1 MFLANEYVSWTQI
14 IFDKLN
20 GWLVTFVR
28 MLPNFAIA
36 IVVLVAFF
44 FLARLIRKLTY
55 KIVHGIAHAEAI
67 SSLFSSIVYMLVLF
81 AGLFMA
87 LQVLQLEKTV
97 SSLLAGAGIIGL
109 ALGFAF
115 QDLTANF
122 ISGIFIGLRKP
133 FEVGH
138 IIETNGFVGN
148 VEDIQLR
155 STIMRTFDGL
165 YLNIPNKEIFQKP
178 IINHTLS
185 TNRKI
190 EINLVVPLAKN
201 DPGTVISLIQDAI
214 KGEAHLSKEKAPQV
228 VFTDID
234 GTNLKLQI
242 NIWTDQPS
250 VEALRKLRHDVVV
263 KVTEVLKGKELL

>member
-1 MFLANEYVSWTQI
+1 MFLANEYVSWTHI
-14 IFDKLN
+14 ILDKLN
-20 GWLVTFVR
+20 KWLVSFVR
-28 MLPNFAIA
+28 MLPNFVIA
-36 IVVLVAFF
+36 VLVLVVFF
-44 FLARLIRKLTY
+44 FAARLVRKITY
-55 KIVHGIAHAEAI
+55 KIVHGLAHAEAL
-67 SSLFSSIVYMLVLF
+67 SSLFSSIAYMLVLF
-81 AGLFMA
+81 VGLFMA

-155 STIMRTFDGL
+155 STILRTFDGL

-201 DPGTVISLIQDAI
+201 DPATVITLIQDAI
-214 KGEAHLSKEKAPQV
+214 KGEAHLSAQKAPQV

-250 VEALRKLRHDVVV
+250 VEALRQLRHDVVM
-263 KVTEVLKGKELL
+263 KVTAVLKGKELL

>member
-1 MFLANEYVSWTQI
+1 MMDVYVSSAQLI
-14 IFDKLN
+14 IDKLS
-20 GWLVTFVR
+20 GWWVMLIK
-28 MLPNFAIA
+28 MLPNIVIA
-36 IVVLVAFF
+36 VLCLVAAFF
-44 FLARLIRKLTY
+44 IARLVRKFTY
-55 KIVHGIAHAEAI
+55 KIVHGISHSAAL
-67 SSLFSSIVYMLVLF
+67 SSLFSSITYMLVFLI
-81 AGLFMA
+81 GLFMA

-122 ISGIFIGLRKP
+122 ISGIYIGLRKP

-138 IIETNGFVGN
+138 IIETNGFIGN

-190 EINLVVPLAKN
+190 ILNVVVPLQKN
-201 DPGTVISLIQDAI
+201 DPQKVIQDLQDAI
-214 KGEAHLSKEKAPQV
+214 RDDANLSKEKPPQV

-234 GTNLKLQI
+234 GTNLKVQI
-242 NIWTDQPS
+242 NIWAQDSS
-250 VEALRKLRHDVVV
+250 VEAIRQVRHDAVM
-263 KVTEVLKGKELL
+263 KVTNVLKSAELL

>member
-1 MFLANEYVSWTQI
+1 MFLANEYVSWTHI

-55 KIVHGIAHAEAI
+55 KIVHSIAHAEAI

-81 AGLFMA
+81 VGLFMA

-214 KGEAHLSKEKAPQV
+214 KGEAHLSKDKAPQV

-234 GTNLKLQI
+234 GANLKLQI

-250 VEALRKLRHDVVV
+250 VEDLRKLRHDVVV
-263 KVTEVLKGKELL
+263 KVTAVLKGKELL